1 MSLIGKIQ
9 TLFSDKERTT
19 PVFPRTKVKAVSD
32 DNGIGLDAL
41 LEEMN
46 TATSN
51 AQSTANTAQS
61 TANNAMPK
69 SGGDFTGTVY
79 LQPWQ
84 GVSTKVGD
92 ANNTDIRFYVDTNG
106 HAVLAVFQNGSWAR
120 TLFEADMN
128 GNYHRGILMPKSGDT
143 FTGDAVHFYN
153 YRANVGSWYGSN
165 TDHNAH
171 LATVGE
177 DGLISHICIDNNM
190 GAFVQQWKDG
200 QYIKGAKV
208 MTDAG
213 GTFTGNAIAYS
224 TNRTTSSLRNIEI
237 RKSSAS
243 GTLQSTNKIIMVRK

>member
-51 AQSTANTAQS
+51 AQSTANTAQN
-61 TANNAMPK
+61 TANNA
-69 SGGDFTGTVY
+69 
-79 LQPWQ
+79 
-84 GVSTKVGD
+84 
-92 ANNTDIRFYVDTNG
+92 
-106 HAVLAVFQNGSWAR
+106 
-120 TLFEADMN
+120 
-128 GNYHRGILMPKSGDT
+128 MPKSGDT
-143 FTGDAVHFYN
+143 FTGDAVHFNN

-177 DGLISHICIDNNM
+177 DGLISNISIDNNM

-213 GTFTGNAIAYS
+213 GAFTGNVYMHAGNRQGGNAVRGIWVGASNWTSVS
-224 TNRTTSSLRNIEI
+224 TDEIQMI
-237 RKSSAS
+237 RK
-243 GTLQSTNKIIMVRK
+243 